1 MIVVL
6 SVIYILIW
14 IFNYKFMFTYFKRD
28 QLSDKAFKYHVL
40 FLSAIWPM
48 FWILWIT
55 LIIIAPIIIFPIVY
69 FIYLILFPIQ
79 TYKETKEAIKNTR
92 FFKGK

>member
-1 MIVVL
+1 MIIVL
-6 SVIYILIW
+6 SVVYILIW
-14 IFNYKFMFTYFKRD
+14 AFNYKFMFVYFKRD
-28 QLSDKAFKYHVL
+28 LLSDKAFKCHVL
-40 FLSAIWPM
+40 FLSLIWPL

-92 FFKGK
+92 FFKEK